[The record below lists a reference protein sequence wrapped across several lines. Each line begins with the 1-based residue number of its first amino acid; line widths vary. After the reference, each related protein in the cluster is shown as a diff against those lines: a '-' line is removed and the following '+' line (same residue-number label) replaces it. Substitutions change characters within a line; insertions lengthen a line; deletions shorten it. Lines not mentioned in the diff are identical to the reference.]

1 MDRSAPSTQRATD
14 FYRLFRSGNHLEMI
28 SNLIT
33 LANNEDVDKHD
44 LAFLMVIL
52 RTITDCHLRR
62 VVLHDQRCL
71 NALTLFLDNVQQNEA
86 SRDSKPFPQDV
97 ADIEE
102 ILRAPPL
109 SPDIP

>member
-1 MDRSAPSTQRATD
+1 MDQTAATDNRATD
-14 FYRLFRSGNHLEMI
+14 FYNLFRSGNHLEMI
-28 SNLIT
+28 ANLIT
-33 LANNEDVDKHD
+33 LSSNSNVDKHD

-52 RTITDCHLRR
+52 RTISDCHLRR

-71 NALTLFLDNVQQNEA
+71 KALSVFLDNVQRNEA
-86 SRDSKPFPQDV
+86 NQNSQPFPQDV